1 MQRVCRVARH
11 LGAEPPA
18 AARPQP
24 CANEPGVTYFVLDT
38 QTHDAVVS
46 AAFIARGFTAEE
58 AADATHVARTASWHG
73 VHSHAGIKA
82 LHLDHH
88 LGSAHGGCVPG
99 ATLEKLPSKYP
110 AVERWNCHRKMGQS
124 CARQA
129 MKRCMELA
137 DIYGTG
143 TVVCDEAFH
152 YMWGGG
158 YVLEAAQ
165 QGYIA
170 YTNCPASW
178 AEVVPFGG
186 RSPTLGTNPHSW
198 ALPTTPCC
206 GFPIV
211 IDWAT
216 SMMASGAI
224 AVLAREGRD
233 LPPDTGVDQHGQ
245 VTRKVNELSA
255 LLPFGRHKGFG
266 LSLLDE
272 LYGAYIGGS
281 LPTLRNRWA
290 GADGGLASPG
300 DLPEGE
306 KQTCTFYFQCTKPDA
321 IGVDFAAGRT
331 QDENVGAVLADI
343 LGHGNA
349 ANGTLLP
356 GQIEAEGARLSELH
370 GGLLLTAVE
379 MQELGNYAK
388 EGGVQFGENLGCLV
402 SSCLAPTSPANSHVR
417 AWCRCTI
424 CARALYSQTLR
435 FVRCEWIRVAK
446 SHHRRHQARH

>member
-1 MQRVCRVARH
+1 MQRVSRIAGH
-11 LGAEPPA
+11 LGAVLPPPPPPA
-18 AARPQP
+18 SPQP
-24 CANEPGVTYFVLDT
+24 TANEPGETYFVLDT
-38 QTHDAVVS
+38 ETHDRVVS
-46 AAFIARGFTAEE
+46 GAFMARGFSAEE

-88 LGSAHGGCVPG
+88 LGSAHGGCEPG
-99 ATLEKLPSKYP
+99 ATLEKLASKYP

-129 MKRCMELA
+129 MQRCMELA
-137 DIYGTG
+137 DTYGTG

-165 QGYIA
+165 KGYIA

-198 ALPTTPCC
+198 ALPTTACC

-245 VTRKVNELSA
+245 VTTKVNELSA
-255 LLPFGRHKGFG
+255 LLPFGRHKGYG

-272 LYGAYIGGS
+272 LYGAFIGGS
-281 LPTLRNRWA
+281 LPTLRNRWP
-290 GADGGLASPG
+290 GADGGLASSS
-300 DLPEGE
+300 DLPEDE

-321 IGVDFAAGRT
+321 IGVDFAQGRT

-349 ANGTLLP
+349 TNGTLLP
-356 GQIEAEGARLSELH
+356 GQIEAESARLSEMH
-370 GGLLLTAVE
+370 NGLLFSAVE
-379 MQELGNYAK
+379 MEELGHYAQ
-388 EGGVQFGENLGCLV
+388 EANIPFGK
-402 SSCLAPTSPANSHVR
+402 STSTSTSTTSTSTYSLTHVHSLTSER
-417 AWCRCTI
+417 P
-424 CARALYSQTLR
+424 
-435 FVRCEWIRVAK
+435 
-446 SHHRRHQARH
+446 

>member
-1 MQRVCRVARH
+1 MHRLRRLRAH
-11 LGAEPPA
+11 LGAPDA
-18 AARPQP
+18 AAPAPRPV
-24 CANEPGVTYFVLDT
+24 ANDPGEYFVLDADA
-38 QTHDAVVS
+38 HDALVS
-46 AAFIARGFTAEE
+46 AAFRARGFSAEE
-58 AADATHVARTASWHG
+58 AADGAYIARLASWHG

-99 ATLEKLPSKYP
+99 AELEKLPSKYP
-110 AVERWNCHRKMGQS
+110 AVERWNCNRKMGQS

-129 MKRCMELA
+129 MQRCMELA
-137 DIYGTG
+137 DTYGTG

-158 YVLEAAQ
+158 YVLEAAKA
-165 QGYIA
+165 GYIA

-198 ALPTTPCC
+198 ALPTTEAV

-233 LPPDTGVDQHGQ
+233 LPPDTGVDAEGNI
-245 VTRKVNELSA
+245 TTKIDELSA
-255 LLPFGRHKGFG
+255 LLPFGRHKGYG

-272 LYGAYIGGS
+272 LYGAFIGAS
-281 LPTLRNRWA
+281 LPTLRNRWV
-290 GADGGLASPG
+290 GAEGGLGSDA
-300 DLPEGE
+300 DLPDGE

-321 IGVDFAAGRT
+321 IGVSFAAGRS
-331 QDENVGAVLADI
+331 QEENVGAVLADI

-349 ANGTLLP
+349 AQGCLLP
-356 GQIEAEGARLSELH
+356 GQIEAESARLSEEH
-370 GGLLLTAVE
+370 GGLLFTAVE
-379 MQELGNYAK
+379 IGELAEYAE
-388 EGGVQFGENLGCLV
+388 EGGTA
-402 SSCLAPTSPANSHVR
+402 APTTDSLKQVTVAPGPLGVDVADRLDPAILNTPPIINKPV
-417 AWCRCTI
+417 
-424 CARALYSQTLR
+424 
-435 FVRCEWIRVAK
+435 F
-446 SHHRRHQARH
+446 